1 MVRRALYVVA
11 VLLLSGG
18 CASVAEVTGTAT
30 QDDLVQLRADVAALQ
45 NSIRQIKTQ
54 VDTLAPQAEGRQR
67 DAENERQAAG
77 LRQRLDGLAT
87 TLTTLSTRLDDLSA
101 RIEALSRQ
109 PRGATSPPAPGAPPT
124 ATPPPASAPPA
135 VSTARPAP
143 PSPTPPAG
151 ARSATGA
158 VQPQDLYQAA
168 YIDFSRGSYALAITG
183 FREFLRRHPDH
194 ELAAGAQYWIGEAQL
209 GLARGYADAG
219 QTEETTKALQQAVQ
233 EFRKVLANYPRGD
246 KAPAA
251 LYKEAITLIE
261 LKQPTLAQA
270 RLQYLVDNFP
280 QAEET
285 PLARERLA
293 ALKER

>member
-1 MVRRALYVVA
+1 MVRRALYLVA
-11 VLLLSGG
+11 VALLSGG

-109 PRGATSPPAPGAPPT
+109 PRGATS
-124 ATPPPASAPPA
+124 PPASAPPA